1 MPDLFNRLILLK
13 QSPMFSM
20 VATDDLRLVAQ
31 ALEKQQYFSGDHIFE
46 INEQGDHLYILV
58 SGKVGISIDPD
69 ASSKTFITILEAG
82 DSFGEMNLLDDLP
95 RSATAHALENSTIL
109 ALEKTRLKGLLQS
122 YPEISIGMLRSL
134 SLRLRDANNRL
145 LDGSPGGHV
154 TSVKEVSGE

>member
-1 MPDLFNRLILLK
+1 
-13 QSPMFSM
+13 M

-69 ASSKTFITILEAG
+69 VNSKTFITILEAG

-109 ALEKTRLKGLLQS
+109 ALEKTRLRGLLQS

-145 LDGSPGGHV
+145 LDRPPGGHV